1 MYKKIGFKKSMRT
14 MLAMVGLSLLL
25 TAGLGAT
32 VSAAPP
38 VAPAA
43 EMHDEAGVLI
53 LSVVPDSPADEAGI
67 VRGDIVL
74 AVDGEAIDSAESFAE
89 TIGALSAGDEIA
101 ITVLHG
107 DDTLDLATTLGER
120 AGRTY
125 LGVVPYAEEDLS
137 AEEADVDEANADE
150 ANTDEANDK
159 DASDETADEA
169 DEEDADKDEADE
181 PTERRSL
188 RSMMP
193 FGQGGAMIGEVVEGG
208 PAAEAGLV
216 PGDLIVAVDGQDLN
230 DDVDFAEL
238 ISSYAPGDVVT
249 LTVTNIESNET
260 LEVPVTLGAHP
271 DDEERAFLGISYA
284 LVPSFPGMGDVAPD
298 EDMAQDDDADL
309 DEDEAIEESD
319 EGGVMIADVL
329 AGGPADAAGL
339 VPGDL
344 IVAVDGEELSDDV
357 DFAELI
363 GAYAP
368 GDEVTLTVTNAES
381 NEKMEIPVVL
391 GVHPDDEERA
401 FLGIAYV
408 LAPAMPGMGD
418 LAPDEDA
425 DDSDEDAA
433 PAERGSLRSMM
444 PFGQGGAMIAEVVEG
459 GPAAEAGLMAGD
471 LIVAVDGQELSDD
484 ADFAELIGSY
494 APGQEV
500 TLTVTNVETNEK
512 MEVPVV
518 LGANPDDE
526 TKAFLGIAYVL
537 APALPET
544 GNVAPGDD
552 ADGNDDDAN
561 ISEDDEGDLDDDEAI
576 GEPDEA
582 DEDAAP
588 RSRYHRFGMPSSL
601 GGAKISDVVADGPA
615 AEAGLIAGDLIIAVD
630 GEELGSANLG
640 DLIAAYAPGD
650 EVVLTIQHARSDETS
665 EMTVVLGAHP
675 DDAERAYL
683 GVAYIP
689 VMNRAWD
696 SPNRRYRAQPAPYH
710 RQEPKQEDP
719 RGEEPEHGDGCFH
732 GHEGCDG
739 HHGFGE
745 HGDMM
750 MPFFH
755 HGLENFDL
763 DQLSQEDRDALQ
775 EMFPFLFPDVEPES
789 ESQGEDGL

>member
-1 MYKKIGFKKSMRT
+1 MYKIIGFKKSMRSI
-14 MLAMVGLSLLL
+14 LAMVGLSLLL

-38 VAPAA
+38 VAQAA
-43 EMHDEAGVLI
+43 EMHDETGVLI
-53 LSVVPDSPADEAGI
+53 LSVVPDSPADVAGI

-74 AVDGEAIDSAESFAE
+74 AVDGETIDSVVSFAE
-89 TIGALSAGDEIA
+89 AIGALSAGDEIV

-363 GAYAP
+363 GAFAP

-391 GVHPDDEERA
+391 GAHPEDEERA

-408 LAPAMPGMGD
+408 PAPAMPGMGD
-418 LAPDEDA
+418 PAPSEDA
-425 DDSDEDAA
+425 DSEDADNSDDDADMGEDDDGDLHNEDADEDAA
-433 PAERGSLRSMM
+433 PRSQYYRFTM
-444 PFGQGGAMIAEVVEG
+444 PSGPNGAKIAEVVSDS
-459 GPAAEAGLMAGD
+459 PAADAGLVAGD
-471 LIVAVDGQELSDD
+471 LIVAVDGEELS
-484 ADFAELIGSY
+484 
-494 APGQEV
+494 
-500 TLTVTNVETNEK
+500 
-512 MEVPVV
+512 
-518 LGANPDDE
+518 
-526 TKAFLGIAYVL
+526 
-537 APALPET
+537 
-544 GNVAPGDD
+544 
-552 ADGNDDDAN
+552 
-561 ISEDDEGDLDDDEAI
+561 
-576 GEPDEA
+576 
-582 DEDAAP
+582 
-588 RSRYHRFGMPSSL
+588 
-601 GGAKISDVVADGPA
+601 
-615 AEAGLIAGDLIIAVD
+615 AG
-630 GEELGSANLG
+630 ANLG
-640 DLIAAYAPGD
+640 DLIGAYAPGD
-650 EVVLTIQHARSDETS
+650 EVKLTIQHRGSDES
-665 EMTVVLGAHP
+665 VEVTVTLGAHP
-675 DDAERAYL
+675 DNAERAYL
-683 GVAYIP
+683 GVAYMP
-689 VMNRAWD
+689 TLNRPWD
-696 SPNRRYRAQPAPYH
+696 PNNRHYRMPPMP
-710 RQEPKQEDP
+710 REPKNED
-719 RGEEPEHGDGCFH
+719 GDGCFH
-732 GHEGCDG
+732 GHEGCEGD
-739 HHGFGE
+739 HGYGE
-745 HGDMM
+745 HGDM

-755 HGLENFDL
+755 HGFENFDL
-763 DQLSQEDRDALQ
+763 DQLSEEDRDVLK

-789 ESQGEDGL
+789 ESQGEGGL